1 MKLSKTVGIIGFLL
15 LLANSWGLKSQIVC
29 AEVDIVSA
37 PGERADF
44 VFDTFNKYIS
54 GITYYGIANVDVKVV
69 DQLPANP
76 ECKWTL
82 TMSVEEHSLSGSASN
97 EWETLASYGTGNADI
112 PKIEILDV
120 RVTNQCATSPIDGLF
135 TNFTETGDV
144 IEIIENTGFRLNAG
158 SCTTNV
164 NGPGSYL
171 THYDEYHFQI
181 DFRIQ
186 PGFAYEPGIYELQVK
201 FELREVP

>member
-1 MKLSKTVGIIGFLL
+1 MNRSKTLSLFILL
-15 LLANSWGLKSQIVC
+15 LLLMPGMHVKSQIVC
-29 AEVDIVSA
+29 AEVDIISA

-54 GITYYGIANVDVKVV
+54 GMTYYGIANVDVRVV

-76 ECKWTL
+76 ECKWML
-82 TMSVEEHSLSGSASN
+82 TMSVEEHTLSGSAAN
-97 EWETLASYGTGNADI
+97 EWETLASYGSGNADI
-112 PKIEILDV
+112 PKIEILNV

-135 TNFTETGDV
+135 TNFNETGDE

-171 THYDEYHFQI
+171 TNYDEYHFQI